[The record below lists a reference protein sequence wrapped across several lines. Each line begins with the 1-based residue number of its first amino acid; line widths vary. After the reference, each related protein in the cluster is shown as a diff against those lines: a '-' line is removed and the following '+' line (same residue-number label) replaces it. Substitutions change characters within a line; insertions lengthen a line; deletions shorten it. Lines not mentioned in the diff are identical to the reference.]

1 MHSKRASDMEIFRI
15 CPVSQVFSPK
25 KEENRSLKIG
35 IYGGAFDPFHN
46 GHLSMIRGAI
56 ASKKVDR
63 VLVIPTGM
71 PCFKPARNVTLS
83 PYRFYMVKQALKDEP
98 KCDVCDIE
106 QVFGEPSYTLTT
118 LKNLRKQKV
127 VSDKDELYFICG
139 SDLLFEFESWWKPEE
154 ILKQAKL
161 LCALRPGI
169 DEGQA
174 RNQAMHLEEIFDTKI
189 KFFPIEGV
197 EVASSVLR
205 KDADWE
211 KEKTIPDSVRKFIRT
226 HDLYCEDAPL
236 MHVSDETYKLLMKH
250 CFTLFHEMSGKRLL
264 HSINVCVLS
273 ARYALRFGADPDKC
287 ALAGLL
293 HDCAKELPEQQ
304 QIELAAKIIHGYVP
318 GKQIL
323 HSPAGAVYA
332 KEHYGIEDQE
342 ILDAIQY
349 HTIGREIMT
358 ITDKIVYLAD
368 KVEPGRDYDDLSM
381 IRRYA
386 ENDLNAALIECYCAI
401 KESFARKG
409 LAIHEDTKKSLAYLL
424 ANRSQ

>member
-1 MHSKRASDMEIFRI
+1 M
-15 CPVSQVFSPK
+15 
-25 KEENRSLKIG
+25 KIG

-71 PCFKPARNVTLS
+71 PCFKPARKMTLS
-83 PYRFYMVKQALKDEP
+83 PYRFYMVKEALKNEP
-98 KCDVCDIE
+98 KCEVCDIE
-106 QVFGEPSYTLTT
+106 QVFGEPSYTVTT

-127 VSDKDELYFICG
+127 VSEKDELYLMCG
-139 SDLLFEFESWWKPEE
+139 SDILFEFESWYQTEE

-161 LCALRPGI
+161 FCALRPGI

-174 RNQAMHLEEIFDTKI
+174 RNEAAHLEEIFDTKI
-189 KFFPIEGV
+189 KFFPIDGV

-205 KDADWE
+205 TRAEWE
-211 KEKTIPDSVRKFIRT
+211 TAQDVPEVVRTFIKT
-226 HDLYCEDAPL
+226 HDLYRDDAPL
-236 MHVSDETYKLLMKH
+236 MHVSDEMYKTLMKH
-250 CFTLFHEMSGKRLL
+250 CFTLFHEMSGRRLL
-264 HSINVCVLS
+264 HSMNVCVLS
-273 ARYALRFGADPDKC
+273 VRYALRFGADPDTC

-304 QIELAAKIIHGYVP
+304 QIDLAAKIIHGYIP

-332 KEHYGIEDQE
+332 KEHYGVEDQE
-342 ILDAIQY
+342 VLDAIQY

-368 KVEPGRDYDDLSM
+368 KVEPSRDFDDLTL
-381 IRRYA
+381 IRQYA
-386 ENDLNAALIECYCAI
+386 EQDLDAALIECYCAI
-401 KESFARKG
+401 KESFAKKG
-409 LAIHEDTKKSLAYLL
+409 QQIHDDTKKSLAYLL

>member
-1 MHSKRASDMEIFRI
+1 M
-15 CPVSQVFSPK
+15 
-25 KEENRSLKIG
+25 KIG

-71 PCFKPARNVTLS
+71 PCFKPARKVTLS
-83 PYRFYMVKQALKDEP
+83 PYRFYMVKAALKEEP
-98 KCDVCDIE
+98 KCEVCDIE
-106 QVFGEPSYTLTT
+106 QVFGEPSYTVAT
-118 LKNLRKQKV
+118 LKNLRAKKI
-127 VSDKDELYFICG
+127 VSEKDELYLMFG
-139 SDLLFEFESWWKPEE
+139 SDILFEFESWYQPDE

-161 LCALRPGI
+161 LCALRPGV

-174 RNQAMHLEEIFDTKI
+174 RNQATHLEDVFDTKV
-189 KFFPIEGV
+189 KFFHIDGV
-197 EVASSVLR
+197 EVASSKLR
-205 KDADWE
+205 ATNDGSTWSEEAD
-211 KEKTIPDSVRKFIRT
+211 IPQTVRSFIKC
-226 HDLYCEDAPL
+226 HDLYCEDSPL
-236 MHVSDETYKLLMKH
+236 MHVSDETYTELIRH

-264 HSINVCVLS
+264 HSMNVCVLS
-273 ARYALRFGADPDKC
+273 ARYAVRFGADPDKC

-293 HDCAKELPEQQ
+293 HDCAKELPEEEQVA
-304 QIELAAKIIHGYVP
+304 LSAKIISDYVP

-332 KEHYGIEDQE
+332 REHYGIEDQE

-368 KVEPGRDYDDLSM
+368 KIEPSRDYDDLTM
-381 IRRYA
+381 IRTLA
-386 ENDLNAALIECYCAI
+386 EHDLNGALIECYCAI

-409 LAIHEDTKKSLAYLL
+409 QQIHEDTKKSLAYLL

>member
-1 MHSKRASDMEIFRI
+1 M
-15 CPVSQVFSPK
+15 
-25 KEENRSLKIG
+25 KIG

-56 ASKKVDR
+56 ASKKVAR

-250 CFTLFHEMSGKRLL
+250 CFTP
-264 HSINVCVLS
+264 V
-273 ARYALRFGADPDKC
+273 
-287 ALAGLL
+287 
-293 HDCAKELPEQQ
+293 
-304 QIELAAKIIHGYVP
+304 
-318 GKQIL
+318 
-323 HSPAGAVYA
+323 
-332 KEHYGIEDQE
+332 
-342 ILDAIQY
+342 
-349 HTIGREIMT
+349 
-358 ITDKIVYLAD
+358 
-368 KVEPGRDYDDLSM
+368 
-381 IRRYA
+381 
-386 ENDLNAALIECYCAI
+386 
-401 KESFARKG
+401 
-409 LAIHEDTKKSLAYLL
+409 
-424 ANRSQ
+424 

>member
-1 MHSKRASDMEIFRI
+1 M
-15 CPVSQVFSPK
+15 
-25 KEENRSLKIG
+25 KIG

-63 VLVIPTGM
+63 VIVIPTGM
-71 PCFKPARNVTLS
+71 PCFKPARKMTLS
-83 PYRFYMVKQALKDEP
+83 PYRFYMTKAALKDEP
-98 KCDVCDIE
+98 KCEVCDIE
-106 QVFGEPSYTLTT
+106 QVFGEPSYTVTT
-118 LKNLRKQKV
+118 LRNLRSKKI
-127 VSDKDELYFICG
+127 VSDKDELYLMCG
-139 SDLLFEFESWWKPEE
+139 SDILFEFESWYQPDK
-154 ILKQAKL
+154 ILEQAKL

-174 RNQAMHLEEIFDTKI
+174 KNQAEHIEEVFDTKV
-189 KFFPIEGV
+189 KFFHIDGV
-197 EVASSVLR
+197 EVASSRLR
-205 KDADWE
+205 AAADDDWSDE
-211 KEKTIPDSVRKFIRT
+211 EAVPEAVRTFIKC
-226 HDLYCEDAPL
+226 HGLYCEDAPL
-236 MHVSDETYKLLMKH
+236 MHVSDETYTLLMRH

-264 HSINVCVLS
+264 HSMNVCVLS
-273 ARYALRFGADPDKC
+273 ARLAIRFGADPDKC

-304 QIELAAKIIHGYVP
+304 QIDLAAKIIHGYIP

-342 ILDAIQY
+342 ILDAIQF

-358 ITDKIVYLAD
+358 TTDKIVYLAD
-368 KVEPGRDYDDLSM
+368 KIEPGRDFDDLTM

-386 ENDLNAALIECYCAI
+386 EYDLNAALIECYCAI
-401 KESFARKG
+401 KESFAKKG
-409 LAIHEDTKKSLAYLL
+409 QQIHEDTKKSLAYLL